1 MEIKTAALIGAGAV
15 GAFFIRGLTDTLG
28 DNFCVVA
35 EGERAKRLRT
45 EGLVINGKQVIPHVC
60 APEEAA
66 GTDLILVA
74 TKYSALPKILED
86 LKRMTAPHTTVVSTL
101 NGVDSEEILAQAIG
115 QEHLLNAFMIIASQR
130 VGSRIDYNL
139 DAEGLIFGERETSEM
154 SPRAEALDKLLCRAG
169 ISHRFSPEII
179 REQWQKFAMNLSNN
193 LPQAILNVGY
203 EAYVDSAHVRFI
215 HDRIFDEVIR
225 VAAAYGIEVRYKEN
239 KHGRVRPEARFSTL
253 QDLDAGRRTEI
264 DMFAGVLMQK
274 AAACGIEVPYTT
286 YTFHAVKALEEK
298 NEGLIR

>member
-1 MEIKTAALIGAGAV
+1 
-15 GAFFIRGLTDTLG
+15 
-28 DNFCVVA
+28 
-35 EGERAKRLRT
+35 
-45 EGLVINGKQVIPHVC
+45 
-60 APEEAA
+60 
-66 GTDLILVA
+66 
-74 TKYSALPKILED
+74 
-86 LKRMTAPHTTVVSTL
+86 
-101 NGVDSEEILAQAIG
+101 
-115 QEHLLNAFMIIASQR
+115 
-130 VGSRIDYNL
+130 
-139 DAEGLIFGERETSEM
+139 
-154 SPRAEALDKLLCRAG
+154 
-169 ISHRFSPEII
+169 
-179 REQWQKFAMNLSNN
+179 MNLSNN

-225 VAAAYGIEVRYKEN
+225 VAAAYGIELRYDEN
-239 KHGRVRPEARFSTL
+239 RHGRVRPEARFSTL